1 MGRAPMTT
9 ALSGALALLAAVL
22 AGAADGPARPHITG
36 IAHMAIYVHDIEKS
50 RAFYRDFLGYDEPY
64 YLDNPDGSLAM
75 TFFKVNER
83 QYIEVFPE
91 KAAGTDRLYHIAIET
106 DNAEGLRQYLAAKG
120 VKVPDRV
127 GVGRIG
133 NENFNIAD
141 HDGHTVEVVQS
152 EDRR

>member
-22 AGAADGPARPHITG
+22 AGTADGPARPHIAG

-64 YLDNPDGSLAM
+64 HLDNPDGSLAM
-75 TFFKVNER
+75 TFFKVNEH

-91 KAAGTDRLYHIAIET
+91 KAAATDRLYHIAIET

-120 VKVPDRV
+120 VKVPDKV
-127 GVGRIG
+127 GSGGLFR
-133 NENFNIAD
+133 
-141 HDGHTVEVVQS
+141 
-152 EDRR
+152 EDFDV